1 MINYGVRSGG
11 GMGDVLPMISYYKDG
26 DYYVRAFFFYVIFH
40 IVIVLVL
47 GNIFLGVIVDTFAD
61 LRDQKNDFDD
71 DSKNKCFICNMSRE
85 SSTKKFIDFDKHVVN
100 DHTLWNY
107 VSFIVYLY
115 VNNPNDFNELEFK
128 AWNKL
133 RARDISW
140 VPIDDD

>member
-11 GMGDVLPMISYYKDG
+11 GIGDVLPMLSYYQDG
-26 DYYVRAFFFYVIFH
+26 DYYARAFFLYVIFH

-61 LRDQKNDFDD
+61 LRDQKNEFENDM
-71 DSKNKCFICNMSRE
+71 KNKCFICNLSRE
-85 SSTKKFIDFDKHVVN
+85 TSTKKFIDFDKHVAS
-100 DHTLWNY
+100 DHLLWNY

-115 VNNPNDFNELEFK
+115 VNNPMDFNELEFK

-133 RARDISW
+133 RVQDISW
-140 VPIDDD
+140 VPIDDN